1 MEGMEFVETER
12 ERERK
17 GEGWRK
23 REGRGFVGEGLREV
37 KEAH

>member
-1 MEGMEFVETER
+1 MEGMEFVET

>member
-1 MEGMEFVETER
+1 MEGMEFVETD